1 MDKQDFRALLLL
13 VNTKAQYSLLKE
25 YAAKRIDLLLAQ
37 ISTELDMDR
46 VKRMQGSIA
55 ELRRIETLRD
65 EVIKGAE

>member
-1 MDKQDFRALLLL
+1 MDKQFFRALLLL
-13 VNTKAQYSLLKE
+13 VNTKTQYSLLKE
-25 YAAKRIDLLLAQ
+25 YAAKRIDLLQAQ
-37 ISTELDMDR
+37 LSTELDMDR